1 MPTIG
6 STASITG
13 DDNTTE
19 GRARRLYTEILAD
32 IHSKGVKTRSTPH
45 GIGYLWNG
53 NLTTLASK
61 CWPNLT
67 ISPGRTGP
75 ASKQFLEHIKKY
87 LRESKNVI
95 WVQERGQFYVSPD
108 YKEARV
114 SKKAAARNVPV
125 ATKPTPG
132 KVDLAQESI
141 TDRAKRIWE
150 RAQQACEAANAPTET
165 YGNVDFWVC
174 DKPLAFW
181 IKAEFPELCLP
192 AMETQPNFE
201 KYKRPLY
208 DLLRATTNC
217 VNIGSKY
224 DQNIKD
230 GEHHWLIRKEWHDS
244 HEAFENV
251 FHIEPE
257 VEPEP
262 EPEPV
267 VEEPVQPLVVESVEK
282 VEDAPLDPH
291 MALARLLEVVSAFTD
306 LQTENEMLEAENSRL
321 NVEVNRLSGENDTL
335 QTSIEELRSGDAV
348 VSLIE
353 EVLASIYEGNIGM
366 SRAIADVEDIIRVSK
381 STDGS

>member
-6 STASITG
+6 STAQIVG

-19 GRARRLYTEILAD
+19 GRARRLYAEIIAE
-32 IHSKGVKTRSTPH
+32 IHSKGVKVRSTPH
-45 GIGYLWNG
+45 GNGYLWNG
-53 NLTTLASK
+53 NLTTLAAK

-67 ISPGRTGP
+67 IEPGRTGP
-75 ASKQFLEHIKKY
+75 ASKQFLEVIKKH
-87 LRESKNVI
+87 LRDSKNVI
-95 WVQERGQFYVSPD
+95 WVQERGQFYVSPE

-114 SKKAAARNVPV
+114 SKKASVRNVPP
-125 ATKPTPG
+125 APKPTPG

-150 RAQQACEAANAPTET
+150 RARQACEAANAPTET
-165 YGNVDFWVC
+165 YSNVEFWVC

-208 DLLRATTNC
+208 DLLRATTNA

-224 DQNIKD
+224 DDRMKD

-244 HEAFENV
+244 HEQFENI

-257 VEPEP
+257 VEPIPEP
-262 EPEPV
+262 EPE
-267 VEEPVQPLVVESVEK
+267 VEQPLVVESVERT
-282 VEDAPLDPH
+282 VEPEPLDPFV
-291 MALARLLEVVSAFTD
+291 ALDRLREVLNAFID
-306 LQTENEMLEAENSRL
+306 LQTENSMLEAENTRL
-321 NVEVNRLSGENDTL
+321 NAEVVRLSGENETL
-335 QTSIEELRSGDAV
+335 QAGIEEARSGDAV

-381 STDGS
+381 SPDGS

>member
-6 STASITG
+6 STAHITG

-19 GRARRLYTEILAD
+19 GRARRLYTEIIAE
-32 IHSKGVKTRSTPH
+32 IHSKGVKVRSTPH
-45 GIGYLWNG
+45 GQGYLWNG
-53 NLTTLASK
+53 NLTTLAAK

-75 ASKQFLEHIKKY
+75 ASKQFLEVIKKH
-87 LRESKNVI
+87 LRDSKNVI
-95 WVQERGQFYVSPD
+95 WVQERGQFYVSPE

-114 SKKAAARNVPV
+114 SKKST
-125 ATKPTPG
+125 ATKATQPA
-132 KVDLAQESI
+132 KIDLAQESI

-150 RAQQACEAANAPTET
+150 RARQACEAVGAPTET
-165 YGNVDFWVC
+165 YSNVEFWVC

-208 DLLRATTNC
+208 DLLRATTNA

-224 DQNIKD
+224 DQSMKD

-244 HEAFENV
+244 HEQFENI

-257 VEPEP
+257 VEPVPEPEP

-267 VEEPVQPLVVESVEK
+267 VEEQPLVVESIEQTVE
-282 VEDAPLDPH
+282 VTSLTPQAALDH
-291 MALARLLEVVSAFTD
+291 LQQFLNVATD
-306 LQTENEMLEAENSRL
+306 IQTERDMLEAENQRL
-321 NVEVNRLSGENDTL
+321 AAEVDRLSAENETL
-335 QTSIEELRSGDAV
+335 QTSIEEARSGDAV

-381 STDGS
+381 SPDGS